1 MASCARAVQQAD
13 GSYLLALDPQATD
26 LTACA
31 YVVESGAELGNSLLS
46 MTAQDGGVYSGL
58 IIGCWVVAFTI
69 KQLINIIKGSS
80 NE

>member
-1 MASCARAVQQAD
+1 MAVCARTVQQAD
-13 GSYLLALDPQATD
+13 GSLLLAVDAQATD

-46 MTAQDGGVYSGL
+46 MTAQDGGVYAGE
-58 IIGCWVVAFTI
+58 IVACWVVAFSI
-69 KQLINIIKGSS
+69 RAIAQVIKGSE

>member
-1 MASCARAVQQAD
+1 MPACLKSVAQQD
-13 GSYLLALDPQATD
+13 GSFLLAIDPSATD
-26 LTACA
+26 LTACS

-58 IIGCWVVAFTI
+58 IIGCWVIAICVRFVV
-69 KQLINIIKGSS
+69 QIIKGAE

>member
-1 MASCARAVQQAD
+1 MPACLRPVAQQD
-13 GSYLLALDPQATD
+13 GSFLLAIDPSATD

-31 YVVESGAELGNSLLS
+31 YVVESGAELGNSLFS

-58 IIGCWVVAFTI
+58 IISCWVVAFSVRTI
-69 KQLINIIKGSS
+69 IQIIKGSE